1 MMNDNKKNLTGGN
14 VATTEAEKA
23 ANTPPA
29 QDSQHPLTPEQL
41 RANMKKLAC
50 GTMKLENPIRCKS
63 EDVTELA
70 YDFSK
75 LSGWEYAEAMDGDP
89 DARNVFR
96 VTAKQ
101 AFNLFAKAVDKC
113 MPDIDAVDVK
123 RQLSLVDTV
132 KAVQLGT
139 LFLVTC
145 SQVANSNT
153 SNE

>member
-1 MMNDNKKNLTGGN
+1 MNDKETKPIGSDAA
-14 VATTEAEKA
+14 ATHSEKE
-23 ANTPPA
+23 
-29 QDSQHPLTPEQL
+29 QQPLTPEQL
-41 RANMKKLAC
+41 RANMKELAS
-50 GTMKLENPIRCKS
+50 GTMKLETPIRCRSK
-63 EDVTELA
+63 DVAELM

-75 LSGWEYAEAMDGDP
+75 LNGWEYAEAMDGDP

-101 AFNLFAKAVDKC
+101 AMNLFAKAVDKS

-153 SNE
+153 SNT